1 MDLYTGTFG
10 KNCTSSSTSEAG
22 AWSWSQD
29 KLLQLYP
36 GVGERTPEAEPCGVV
51 QLGRLDSAPN
61 WWRKLVLELIVSE
74 QRVPAAATVHKM
86 VLRWGGRCP
95 LDLLCSDLIQE
106 VGGLSLLELGALAW
120 CG

>member
-1 MDLYTGTFG
+1 M
-10 KNCTSSSTSEAG
+10 
-22 AWSWSQD
+22 
-29 KLLQLYP
+29 
-36 GVGERTPEAEPCGVV
+36 
-51 QLGRLDSAPN
+51 
-61 WWRKLVLELIVSE
+61 LELIVGE

-95 LDLLCSDLIQE
+95 PDLLCSDLIQE

>member
-1 MDLYTGTFG
+1 M
-10 KNCTSSSTSEAG
+10 
-22 AWSWSQD
+22 
-29 KLLQLYP
+29 
-36 GVGERTPEAEPCGVV
+36 
-51 QLGRLDSAPN
+51 
-61 WWRKLVLELIVSE
+61 LELIVSE